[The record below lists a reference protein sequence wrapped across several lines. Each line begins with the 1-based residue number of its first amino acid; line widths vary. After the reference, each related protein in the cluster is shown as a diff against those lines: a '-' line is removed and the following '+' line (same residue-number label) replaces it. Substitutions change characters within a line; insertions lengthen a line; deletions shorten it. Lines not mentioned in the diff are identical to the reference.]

1 MLLREIVCD
10 CLQVKEGP
18 DEDGRVVG
26 LEQGDNVFVKCTCF
40 GATEGVWSSKDPAED
55 EEDARRFV
63 VVVMV
68 QEFFEERRS
77 GVADDVSELPVV
89 ITDDLGTTEDSERE
103 VVSLPERLD
112 EDGDHPDGD
121 GAVAGREAQVEVLAD
136 KVEGAEGVLLLG
148 EEVEEH
154 WEDAEKRGGVVA

>member
-1 MLLREIVCD
+1 MVCD

-18 DEDGRVVG
+18 DEDSRVVG

-40 GATEGVWSSKDPAED
+40 DATEGVWSSEDPAEE
-55 EEDARRFV
+55 EEDPHRFV
-63 VVVMV
+63 VVVMMP
-68 QEFFEERRS
+68 EFFEEHRS

-89 ITDDLGTTEDSERE
+89 VADDLGTAEDSERE
-103 VVSLPERLD
+103 VVSIPKRLD

-121 GAVAGREAQVEVLAD
+121 CAVAGREAQVEVLAGE
-136 KVEGAEGVLLLG
+136 VEGAEGVLLLG

-154 WEDAEKRGGVVA
+154 WEDAKKHGGVVA